1 MERDKLKP
9 DRNIAEVTGM
19 NYREL
24 GKRVRQQRT
33 LCGMTQEELAEK
45 SGISCSFVGHIERG
59 EKKFSIGTL
68 VALCNAMTI
77 SPNYLLQDSL
87 ELEVLNDSVDVGKQ
101 NKALFDDLM
110 SVLHEHYVRDRKY

>member
-1 MERDKLKP
+1 
-9 DRNIAEVTGM
+9 M
-19 NYREL
+19 NYVEL
-24 GKRVRQQRT
+24 GRRVRQQRA
-33 LCGMTQEELAEK
+33 LCKMTQEELAEK

-68 VALCNAMTI
+68 VALCNAMGV

-87 ELEVLNDSVDVGKQ
+87 NPEVLNDSVDVGQQ

-110 SVLHEHYVRDRKY
+110 QVLYEHGRKEPYR

>member
-1 MERDKLKP
+1 
-9 DRNIAEVTGM
+9 M
-19 NYREL
+19 NYAEL
-24 GKRVRQQRT
+24 GRRVRQQRT
-33 LCGMTQEELAEK
+33 ERGMTQEDLAEK

-110 SVLHEHYVRDRKY
+110 SVLHEHYVKDRKY